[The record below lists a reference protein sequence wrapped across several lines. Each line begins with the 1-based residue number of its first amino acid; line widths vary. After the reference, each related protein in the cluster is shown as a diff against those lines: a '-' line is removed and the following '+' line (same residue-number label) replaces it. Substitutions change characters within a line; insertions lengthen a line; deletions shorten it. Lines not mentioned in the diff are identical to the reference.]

1 MLILHIGAALSSG
14 VVNIHKES
22 ELPIRRGARARNPP
36 RPTTPPT
43 THGTGLMSKLIEKS
57 NLQEI
62 ILGCTRTAAERRP
75 QVTTTGVEG
84 QDMD

>member
-1 MLILHIGAALSSG
+1 MLILHIGAALSIG

-22 ELPIRRGARARNPP
+22 EHPIHCHASACKHPP
-36 RPTTPPT
+36 FAPT
-43 THGTGLMSKLIEKS
+43 THGTGLMSKLIEKC

-62 ILGCTRTAAERRP
+62 ILGCTRTAAEQRP
-75 QVTTTGVEG
+75 QVTTAGVER